1 MPLDRII
8 IINLKIFYKLNL
20 KKTRKKLIIM
30 DFISTLLIA
39 IALAMDAFSVSLTKG
54 FTLKKITKTQVLWFA
69 IFFGGFQALMPVLGW
84 LGGIQLEWLITT
96 FAPWVAF
103 ILLLLIG
110 SNMIR
115 ESFSNDEEDS
125 SDKFSFKELTLLAIA
140 TSIDAF
146 AVGITYAVLKT
157 DILIPIIMIGVTA
170 FIFTI
175 IGLYLGKKIGNYFG
189 DKFEIL
195 GGVILILLGVKILL
209 EGLGIL
215 VL

>member
-1 MPLDRII
+1 
-8 IINLKIFYKLNL
+8 
-20 KKTRKKLIIM
+20 M

-54 FTLKKITKTQVLWFA
+54 FTLKKITKSQALWFG
-69 IFFGGFQALMPVLGW
+69 IFFGGFQALMPILGW

-96 FAPWVAF
+96 FAPWIAF

-115 ESFSNDEEDS
+115 ESFSTDEEEDS

-157 DILIPIIMIGVTA
+157 DILIPIIMIGLTA

>member
-1 MPLDRII
+1 M
-8 IINLKIFYKLNL
+8 
-20 KKTRKKLIIM
+20 IIM

-54 FTLKKITKTQVLWFA
+54 FTLKNITKSQALWFG
-69 IFFGGFQALMPVLGW
+69 IFFGGVQALMPVLGW

-115 ESFSNDEEDS
+115 ESFSNDEDDS

-195 GGVILILLGVKILL
+195 GGVILILLGLRILL

>member
-1 MPLDRII
+1 M
-8 IINLKIFYKLNL
+8 
-20 KKTRKKLIIM
+20 IIM

-54 FTLKKITKTQVLWFA
+54 FTLKNITKSQALWFG

-115 ESFSNDEEDS
+115 ESFSNDEDDS

-170 FIFTI
+170 FIFTL

-195 GGVILILLGVKILL
+195 GGVILILLGFKILL

>member
-1 MPLDRII
+1 
-8 IINLKIFYKLNL
+8 
-20 KKTRKKLIIM
+20 M

-125 SDKFSFKELTLLAIA
+125 SDNFSFKELTLLAIA

-157 DILIPIIMIGVTA
+157 DILIPVIMIGVTA

>member
-69 IFFGGFQALMPVLGW
+69 IFFGGFQAFMPVLGW

>member
-1 MPLDRII
+1 
-8 IINLKIFYKLNL
+8 
-20 KKTRKKLIIM
+20 M

-54 FTLKKITKTQVLWFA
+54 FTLKKITKSQILWFA
-69 IFFGGFQALMPVLGW
+69 IFSGGFQALMPVLGW

>member
-1 MPLDRII
+1 
-8 IINLKIFYKLNL
+8 
-20 KKTRKKLIIM
+20 M

-54 FTLKKITKTQVLWFA
+54 FTLKKITKSQVLWFA

-115 ESFSNDEEDS
+115 ESFSNDEGDS

-195 GGVILILLGVKILL
+195 GGVILILLGLRILL

>member
-1 MPLDRII
+1 
-8 IINLKIFYKLNL
+8 
-20 KKTRKKLIIM
+20 M

-39 IALAMDAFSVSLTKG
+39 IALAMDAFSFSLTKG
-54 FTLKKITKTQVLWFA
+54 FTLKKITKIQILWFGV
-69 IFFGGFQALMPVLGW
+69 FFGGFQALMPVLGW

-96 FAPWVAF
+96 FAPWIAF

-115 ESFSNDEEDS
+115 ESFSNEDEEEG

-157 DILIPIIMIGVTA
+157 AILIPIIMIGVTA

-195 GGVILILLGVKILL
+195 GGTILILLGIKILL